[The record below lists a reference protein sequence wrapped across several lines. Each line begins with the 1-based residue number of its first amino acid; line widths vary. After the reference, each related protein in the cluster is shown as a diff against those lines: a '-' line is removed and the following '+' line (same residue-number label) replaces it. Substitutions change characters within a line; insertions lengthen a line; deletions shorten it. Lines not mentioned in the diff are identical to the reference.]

1 MGIPVPKIFLTSFGL
16 GSALA
21 GVAGTL
27 VGMTDAISPA
37 IGLSW
42 TLKAL
47 IVVVLGGMGSVVGT
61 FVAGLFLGVAES
73 MSGFVLG
80 NAYREVMGLVLFL
93 LVLLLRPQ
101 GLFGSG

>member
-1 MGIPVPKIFLTSFGL
+1 MIRCEKGSIDSGCVSSGRVATVGGIF
-16 GSALA
+16 
-21 GVAGTL
+21 
-27 VGMTDAISPA
+27 
-37 IGLSW
+37 
-42 TLKAL
+42 TLKAF
-47 IVVVLGGMGSVVGT
+47 VVTVLGGMGSVVGT